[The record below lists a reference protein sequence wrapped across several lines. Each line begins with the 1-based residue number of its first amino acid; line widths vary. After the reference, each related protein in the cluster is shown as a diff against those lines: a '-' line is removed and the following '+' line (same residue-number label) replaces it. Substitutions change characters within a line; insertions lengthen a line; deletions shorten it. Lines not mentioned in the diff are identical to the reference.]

1 MKELFCKFFALLFM
15 CGAIATIICT
25 VLMLVTGI
33 AAIAYGIIAASVS
46 TAVGVFGFQL
56 TNN

>member
-25 VLMLVTGI
+25 ILVLATNI
-33 AAIAYGIIAASVS
+33 AAIAYGIIAASIS

>member
-25 VLMLVTGI
+25 VLVLVTGI
-33 AAIAYGIIAASVS
+33 AAIAYGIIAAIVS

-56 TNN
+56 TYN

>member
-25 VLMLVTGI
+25 ILVLVTGI
-33 AAIAYGIIAASVS
+33 AAIAYGIIAADALAV
-46 TAVGVFGFQL
+46 VGVFGFQL